1 MAEQRIPGQAKPEKR
16 PPFGAASDKRA
27 APEAPPLSPDK
38 RIGFAV
44 VGLGRLGLEEIIPA
58 FGVCKLAKLTA
69 LMTGDPA
76 KRKAGRGA
84 IRSAPGRGPTTTG
97 KASRRKT
104 LQTPVVAACLVY
116 LFVRCALPARYR
128 SSDFR

>member
-58 FGVCKLAKLTA
+58 FGVCKLAKLSISSCVVHCPRDTVRRISDKGFDREIGLGA
-69 LMTGDPA
+69 VVGRHRRRLQCRVPDGVMLMP
-76 KRKAGRGA
+76 KRLG
-84 IRSAPGRGPTTTG
+84 SAMFTT
-97 KASRRKT
+97 
-104 LQTPVVAACLVY
+104 
-116 LFVRCALPARYR
+116 
-128 SSDFR
+128 SS